1 MPFGLYKDV
10 VQKRT
15 HSMVFYRFTCVAR
28 WLLMFLQLCISATL
42 TALGSMAA
50 RDGTPITVLGAINT
64 VAAGILAFLH
74 NSGLPDRYRYDMNE
88 FKEVEDHIKE
98 ILDSGIAPAG
108 LTAEQIL
115 AECFELYRDAKL
127 TVTANMPDNYR
138 TKHGK
143 SVRPT
148 APTTA
153 PSQSKS
159 DAKGENMSRLPSVA
173 EGGESETSATTKAK

>member
-1 MPFGLYKDV
+1 
-10 VQKRT
+10 
-15 HSMVFYRFTCVAR
+15 
-28 WLLMFLQLCISATL
+28 MFLQLCISATL

-64 VAAGILAFLH
+64 VAAGVLAFLH

-143 SVRPT
+143 TVRPT
-148 APTTA
+148 APPATPGGVKPDQRGEPTT
-153 PSQSKS
+153 
-159 DAKGENMSRLPSVA
+159 SRLPSVA
-173 EGGESETSATTKAK
+173 EGVPENSSVTKAK